1 MAANLEI
8 DKLDLQILS
17 MLMEDAQIPYTEI
30 AKRLQVSGGTV
41 HVRMKKLI
49 GMNVVKGSH
58 LEIDASSLGYDI
70 CAFVGMFLEKGSLYN
85 RIVKQLEQIPEITEI
100 HYTTGRYGI
109 FLKLSVAIHENCGVS
124 SMTRSQPIEGIQ
136 RTETFISLEES
147 MKRPIQILREED
159 LNTPAKGKRKK
170 KSPENFRGPI

>member
-17 MLMEDAQIPYTEI
+17 MLMQEAQMPYTEI
-30 AKRLQVSGGTV
+30 AKKLVVSGGTV

-49 GMNVVKGSH
+49 GMGVVKGSH
-58 LEIDASSLGYDI
+58 LEIDASKLGYDI

-85 RIVKQLEQIPEITEI
+85 RIVKQLEEIDEITEI

-109 FLKLSVAIHENCGVS
+109 FLKIISRN
-124 SMTRSQPIEGIQ
+124 TRELRSILNDKVQPIEGIQ

-147 MKRPIQILREED
+147 MKRPIKILPSD
-159 LNTPAKGKRKK
+159 DNSK
-170 KSPENFRGPI
+170 

>member
-17 MLMEDAQIPYTEI
+17 MLMNNAQMPYTEI
-30 AKRLQVSGGTV
+30 AKKLVVSGGTV
-41 HVRMKKLI
+41 HVRMKKLTSMGI
-49 GMNVVKGSH
+49 VKGSH
-58 LEIDASSLGYDI
+58 LEINASMLGYDI

-85 RIVKQLEQIPEITEI
+85 RIVTQLEQIPEITEI

-109 FLKLSVAIHENCGVS
+109 FLKIISQNTRELRSVLNDKI
-124 SMTRSQPIEGIQ
+124 QPIEGIQ

-147 MKRPIQILREED
+147 MKRPIKILREED
-159 LNTPAKGKRKK
+159 LE
-170 KSPENFRGPI
+170 S

>member
-30 AKRLQVSGGTV
+30 AKNLQVSGGTV

-49 GMNVVKGSH
+49 QMNVVQGSH

-85 RIVKQLEQIPEITEI
+85 RIVKQLQEISEITEI

-109 FLKLSVAIHENCGVS
+109 FLKIISRN
-124 SMTRSQPIEGIQ
+124 TRELRSILNDKVQPIEGIQ

-147 MKRPIQILREED
+147 MKRPIQILED
-159 LNTPAKGKRKK
+159 QDQIIPNKK
-170 KSPENFRGPI
+170 KR

>member
-41 HVRMKKLI
+41 HVRMKKLTN
-49 GMNVVKGSH
+49 MDVVKGSH

-109 FLKLSVAIHENCGVS
+109 FLKIISRN
-124 SMTRSQPIEGIQ
+124 TRELRSILNDKVQPIEGIQ

-147 MKRPIQILREED
+147 MKRPIQILREDEM
-159 LNTPAKGKRKK
+159 NAIGKGKR
-170 KSPENFRGPI
+170 